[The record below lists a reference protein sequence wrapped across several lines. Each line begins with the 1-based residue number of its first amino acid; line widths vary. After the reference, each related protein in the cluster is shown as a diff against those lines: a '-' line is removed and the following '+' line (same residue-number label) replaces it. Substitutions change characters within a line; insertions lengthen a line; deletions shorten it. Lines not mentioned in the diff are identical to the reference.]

1 MLFHK
6 YVLLRGIQ
14 TFKGQKVKTIPLF
27 YLAFLDWAGGAGE
40 NKKYHILKKKN
51 YKIICEIKFF
61 LLFHDK
67 KLLSLIYFFGQPFSE
82 EGERVKGKEDI
93 QYMLTKAAC
102 YTFGIQTCQ
111 DGFIKCSKSI

>member
-6 YVLLRGIQ
+6 
-14 TFKGQKVKTIPLF
+14 

-40 NKKYHILKKKN
+40 NKKNHILKKKN
-51 YKIICEIKFF
+51 YKTICEIKFF

-82 EGERVKGKEDI
+82 EGERVKGKGDI